1 MLLALCKMVMGDKAR
16 ESRPR
21 HSMSWTNG
29 GNHTWREEWSRTE
42 SVAYEALCR
51 CTLSHVVIK
60 IIAQSWREGSARV
73 GGEKRSLRG
82 KKVLIN
88 CEQLSLRF
96 HISYHSLDGDEW
108 IVIKPQVR
116 EPPHTNNE
124 REETKRERGSKAAA
138 VSVLKIHKFPNRSR
152 ARESHKYVKRRP

>member
-1 MLLALCKMVMGDKAR
+1 
-16 ESRPR
+16 
-21 HSMSWTNG
+21 MSLHTVACRYKDNSTIVAG
-29 GNHTWREEWSRTE
+29 GR
-42 SVAYEALCR
+42 
-51 CTLSHVVIK
+51 
-60 IIAQSWREGSARV
+60 
-73 GGEKRSLRG
+73 GGHGLEQEKRSLRG

-124 REETKRERGSKAAA
+124 REETKREE
-138 VSVLKIHKFPNRSR
+138 V
-152 ARESHKYVKRRP
+152 RRRW